1 MNIAT
6 IVIVSF
12 LSAAGTR
19 AVAEATLPGPFADV
33 KAIKAWASDSWGG
46 SVVDEFSSGKRSVV
60 VVRDQYTSGVESC
73 RLTVFVRDAKK
84 WKVGLKLR
92 DVWGSGLDLKQDGD
106 IILIKHSKSGAEI
119 ARFSISGLSMQD
131 GESSAN

>member
-1 MNIAT
+1 
-6 IVIVSF
+6 
-12 LSAAGTR
+12 
-19 AVAEATLPGPFADV
+19 V
-33 KAIKAWASDSWGG
+33 KAIKAWAASSWGG

-119 ARFSISGLSMQD
+119 ARFSISWLSMQD

>member
-19 AVAEATLPGPFADV
+19 AAEEATLPGPFADV
-33 KAIKAWASDSWGG
+33 KAIKAWASGSWGG
-46 SVVDEFSSGKRSVV
+46 SVVDEFSFGKRSVV
-60 VVRDQYTSGVESC
+60 VVREQYTSGVESC

-92 DVWGSGLDLKQDGD
+92 DIWGSGLDLNQDGD
-106 IILIKHSKSGAEI
+106 IILIKHSKSSAEI
-119 ARFSISGLSMQD
+119 ARFSISSLSMQD
-131 GESSAN
+131 GDSSAN

>member
-6 IVIVSF
+6 IMIVSL
-12 LSAAGTR
+12 LSAVGTP
-19 AVAEATLPGPFADV
+19 AAAEEVLPGPFPDV
-33 KAIKAWASDSWGG
+33 TAIKAWASSSWGG

-92 DVWGSGLDLKQDGD
+92 DVRGYGLDLKHDGD
-106 IILIKHSKSGAEI
+106 EVIIKHSKSGAEI
-119 ARFSISGLSMQD
+119 AKFSISALAIQD
-131 GESSAN
+131 SEFTSN